1 MTKKNKKQMKKI
13 IILTLLLTIVVGLSY
28 FGYNVIQKQTI
39 NKQIESTIQKLPIL
53 SFYTTNQEIFT
64 FENNPQKN
72 TLIIYFHPECEHCQ
86 YEAKQISKYQ
96 SEFKGTYILMV
107 SPAQLDDI
115 KQFQTEYQL
124 EEISSL
130 KMLWDK
136 DREFETYFGNSTFPT
151 ILIYNSNNELQKK
164 YKGEVKIDAIIK
176 HISHPTASVSNTS
189 SNSSSYKDKMT
200 IKLSLFLFDLK
211 L

>member
-1 MTKKNKKQMKKI
+1 MKKI
-13 IILTLLLTIVVGLSY
+13 IASLIIIITLIGLAY
-28 FGYNVIQKQTI
+28 MGVNIIQKQAI
-39 NKQIESTIQKLPIL
+39 KKQIESTIQKLPIL

-72 TLIIYFHPECEHCQ
+72 ILIIYFHPVCEHCQ
-86 YEAKQISKYQ
+86 YEAKQISKHQ
-96 SEFKGTYILMV
+96 DKFKGTYILMV

-115 KQFQTEYQL
+115 KQFQTDYQL
-124 EEISSL
+124 GEITNL

-136 DREFETYFGNSTFPT
+136 DRKFEAYFGTSTFPT
-151 ILIYNSNNELQKK
+151 VLIYNSNNELQKK

-176 HISHPTASVSNTS
+176 HISHATASVSNTS

-200 IKLSLFLFDLK
+200 IKLSLFMFDLK